1 MKEGD
6 IADIYYVI
14 KSGNVAVI
22 KKNMEI
28 KRMTTKESFGE
39 QALFISSPRLA
50 SIMALDMVECLA
62 LGRVNLI
69 SVLGDKV
76 QRIIFNNIIKW
87 RFIIVFK

>member
-1 MKEGD
+1 M
-6 IADIYYVI
+6 I